1 MSTTRIVTIVPP
13 IVAQAALND
22 VLSMV
27 QKKRVAAYARVS
39 TDDPEQLTS
48 YDAQKDYYTNYIKS
62 KDEWIFAGMFA
73 DKDRSGTTTKGRDD
87 FNRMIKLAM
96 DGEIDLIITKSISRF
111 ARNTVD
117 TLTTVRKLKA
127 KGVEVYF
134 EKENLYTLDPK
145 VEVVL
150 TIMSSL
156 AQEESRS
163 ISENVTW
170 GQRKRF
176 ADGKVSLPYKQF
188 LGYKKGANNLPEIV
202 DEEAKT
208 VRLIYKLFLQGRTY
222 NAIRKYLEDEGVPSP
237 AGKKRWYVGTI
248 ISILTNEKYM
258 GDAIL
263 QKTFT
268 VDFLTK
274 TIKKNEGEVPQYY
287 VRNSHPA
294 IISAEVF
301 AMAQA
306 EFARRDAMM
315 QQPCGTG
322 PFSGKLLC
330 ADCGDYLG
338 GKQWHSDTKYART
351 VWRCFHKH
359 KDGHSCRT
367 RHVHED
373 SLRQAFV
380 EVFNRV
386 YFNRKELREDAR
398 MILVLLTDTTS
409 IDREMATLQDECAV
423 VMEMLRKAV
432 ADNTAFAQDQK
443 EYQRRYEALVDRYE
457 AAKDRLGTLEN
468 EHQSRIAR
476 SAEIEWF
483 LSELDR
489 RDTILTAFDEEL
501 WYNTVESVHIGAG
514 DEITFTFR
522 GGTKEIVKLEVE
534 RRCVKEKNAG

>member
-1 MSTTRIVTIVPP
+1 MNTPRSVTVIPP
-13 IVAQAALND
+13 TVVQAALNN
-22 VLSMV
+22 VLSMA

-48 YDAQKDYYTNYIKS
+48 YDAQQDYYTNYIKS

-87 FNRMIKLAM
+87 FNRMIKLAL

-188 LGYKKGANNLPEIV
+188 LGYQKGADSLPKIV
-202 DEEAKT
+202 EEEAKT

-222 NAIRKYLEDEGVPSP
+222 NAIRKYLEDAGIPSP
-237 AGKKRWYVGTI
+237 AGKKKWYVGTI

-287 VRNSHPA
+287 VKNSHPA

-315 QQPCGTG
+315 KQPCGTG
-322 PFSGKLLC
+322 PFSGKLFC
-330 ADCGDYLG
+330 AECGDYLG
-338 GKQWHSDTKYART
+338 SKQWHSATKYART
-351 VWRCFHKH
+351 IWRCFNEE
-359 KDGHSCRT
+359 DGHSCAT

-373 SLRQAFV
+373 ALQQAFV

-386 YFNRKELREDAR
+386 YFNREEQREDAQ
-398 MILVLLTDTTS
+398 MILALLTDTTG
-409 IDREMATLQDECAV
+409 IDSEVATLQDECAV

-457 AAKDRLGTLEN
+457 AAKDRLDALEN

-476 SAEIEWF
+476 RAEIEWF
-483 LSELDR
+483 LAELDQ
-489 RDTILTAFDEEL
+489 RDAILTEFDEEL
-501 WYNTVESVHIGAG
+501 WYNTVESVSVGAG
-514 DEITFTFR
+514 DEVTFTFR
-522 GGTKEIVKLEVE
+522 GGTKETVKMEVE
-534 RRCVKEKNAG
+534 RRCAKQKKVG